1 MFIRCAF
8 FRGRPKPGHEDRF
21 TALVRERLVPLWTRF
36 PGAEEVRVLR
46 QAESDVDE
54 PRLDMVLAVRYP
66 TREAIALAMAS
77 EVRQTSRAVTAE
89 LMEHFEG
96 DIFHTLF
103 SADDFPLPTGE
114 VAG

>member
-8 FRGRPKPGHEDRF
+8 FRGRARPGCEDRF
-21 TALVRERLVPLWTRF
+21 TAYVHERLVPLWTRF

-66 TREAIALAMAS
+66 TREAIARAMAS
-77 EVRQTSRAVTAE
+77 EVRHRSRAVTAE
-89 LMEHFEG
+89 LMAHFEG

-103 SADDFPLPTGE
+103 EGDDFPLPTGE
-114 VAG
+114 IAG